1 MLGQIPAVAEYFT
14 AAAVLPLA
22 LADMEVCGA
31 ATERK
36 VLDHA
41 VFSEAMGDY
50 GRIRPVLREK
60 DLNSPGP
67 PGEGP
72 SSRPAR
78 CQSAPGF
85 SRILLCRNCLS
96 GSRAVSPEGG
106 SLLAWSKDTNFMRDW
121 GAANRNY
128 PLVPEF
134 RSAVPLVTHNP
145 FYSTSG

>member
-60 DLNSPGP
+60 DL
-67 PGEGP
+67 
-72 SSRPAR
+72 
-78 CQSAPGF
+78 
-85 SRILLCRNCLS
+85 LLVQPDVKAL
-96 GSRAVSPEGG
+96 RAFLVSYYVEIVYGIIR
-106 SLLAWSKDTNFMRDW
+106 WS
-121 GAANRNY
+121 
-128 PLVPEF
+128 
-134 RSAVPLVTHNP
+134 
-145 FYSTSG
+145 

>member
-60 DLNSPGP
+60 DLLLVQPDVK
-67 PGEGP
+67 
-72 SSRPAR
+72 
-78 CQSAPGF
+78 APM
-85 SRILLCRNCLS
+85 SKLSIRIS
-96 GSRAVSPEGG
+96 GSIARRR
-106 SLLAWSKDTNFMRDW
+106 F
-121 GAANRNY
+121 
-128 PLVPEF
+128 
-134 RSAVPLVTHNP
+134 SACMEQRYEL
-145 FYSTSG
+145 YA